1 MYGGARVSLR
11 EVINK
16 RARAGMPKPRIE
28 AWVGGFYIDHR
39 PGCVDGKD
47 SLRVPEKT
55 DP

>member
-16 RARAGMPKPRIE
+16 RARAGMPKPGLGVSISTTDLDE
-28 AWVGGFYIDHR
+28 TH
-39 PGCVDGKD
+39 